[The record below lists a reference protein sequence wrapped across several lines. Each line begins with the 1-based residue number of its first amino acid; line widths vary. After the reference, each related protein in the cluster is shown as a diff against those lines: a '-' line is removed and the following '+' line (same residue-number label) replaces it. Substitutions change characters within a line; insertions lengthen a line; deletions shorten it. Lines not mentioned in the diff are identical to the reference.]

1 MLGGSEGVILKGVSA
16 GRFSQGCGV
25 RGALSMWLREGLP
38 LPRGLDGVAGSD
50 TVGTKPNFGLMI
62 SLMTRSATLS
72 KSLRL
77 VWGLVCGLVG

>member
-1 MLGGSEGVILKGVSA
+1 
-16 GRFSQGCGV
+16 
-25 RGALSMWLREGLP
+25 MWLREGLP
-38 LPRGLDGVAGSD
+38 LPRGRDGVAGSD